1 MEGAWAQV
9 WGLDRLGQSRGP
21 GPGFTLRNTR
31 ACGRS
36 SAEPGSRTCRVI
48 HGVGRAERASEVRTP
63 RPREEKAAAGRT
75 WGSHLS
81 QCFPTSSPQL
91 RPLDQVPDGLPDT
104 LRSGLVAR
112 TGRWTRSQRPVLRSQ
127 ASHSPAFGIP
137 TGPPVPAGHLP
148 PPGLGLLLEKSAP
161 ALPFP
166 VVTKWAGSHESTSKY
181 RRHLHVGASQS

>member
-1 MEGAWAQV
+1 MVLVLVSLLETRGHVAEALRSQGV
-9 WGLDRLGQSRGP
+9 GLAGSCTASGELRGP
-21 GPGFTLRNTR
+21 RRRGHRGPERRRQRL
-31 ACGRS
+31 A
-36 SAEPGSRTCRVI
+36 APG
-48 HGVGRAERASEVRTP
+48 A
-63 RPREEKAAAGRT
+63 
-75 WGSHLS
+75 
-81 QCFPTSSPQL
+81 PTSPSAFPL
-91 RPLDQVPDGLPDT
+91 PHPNCVLLDQVPDGLPDT

-161 ALPFP
+161 SLPFP